1 MRPLH
6 SSRHSSRCRSSS
18 SSSFG
23 RILIAPIS
31 LGLLLLGSSLAS
43 AQGSGANSEGWK
55 WEGSRA
61 DEIVGVGFDALIIRP
76 LASIRVGVGA
86 AFLLPATLFSAPGG
100 GRDAVEEA
108 YQFFVGDPAE
118 YAFGRELGDFD
129 Y

>member
-1 MRPLH
+1 MRPVQSH
-6 SSRHSSRCRSSS
+6 HHRTTSPPH
-18 SSSFG
+18 
-23 RILIAPIS
+23 RILIASIS
-31 LGLLLLGSSLAS
+31 CGLWLLGSSLAS
-43 AQGSGANSEGWK
+43 AQGSDAESDGWK

-76 LASIRVGVGA
+76 LATIRVGVGA
-86 AFLLPATLFSAPGG
+86 AFLLPAALLSAPGG

-118 YAFGRELGDFD
+118 YAFARDLGTFE